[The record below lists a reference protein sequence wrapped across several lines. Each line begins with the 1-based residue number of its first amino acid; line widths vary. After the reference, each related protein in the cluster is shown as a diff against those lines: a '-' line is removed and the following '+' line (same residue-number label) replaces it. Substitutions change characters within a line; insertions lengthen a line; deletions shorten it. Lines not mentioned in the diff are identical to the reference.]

1 MTVTPAMSIPDWI
14 LPLLLLIGILAVL
27 YRAFLHTPRAPP
39 SGRNHEEGVTNYWD
53 VHRDR

>member
-1 MTVTPAMSIPDWI
+1 MPMPDWI

>member
-1 MTVTPAMSIPDWI
+1 MPDGI
-14 LPLLLLIGILAVL
+14 LPLLLVIAIVAFL

-39 SGRNHEEGVTNYWD
+39 SGRNHEEGVTHCWN